1 MRAFRFALVAFLF
14 SAAAYAGTGTFY
26 WYSNYAYT
34 YENGANVTLQVYR
47 FNGSS
52 GTVTVDYATSDG
64 TAIAGAQYTARSGTL
79 TFADGETFKNVSIPI
94 IDDNIWSGYSTAF
107 NVTLSNATGGA
118 TLGSTVATVTIY
130 ENDPPP
136 TVAINDIS
144 VPEGNSGTSNANFT
158 VTISGARAANV
169 VINWYTSSSSAFSGS
184 DYVNSSGTVTF
195 TPSDTQKT
203 ISVPII
209 GDTVYESDE
218 TFYVFLSG
226 NVNFSKYYGIC
237 TIVNDDPKPTVS
249 ASNVSVTEGDSGRK
263 TVNITLT
270 ANQPIF
276 GFLNYNTVNGTAVAG
291 RDYDA
296 VSSSLFWNNQTQQ
309 QIALQI
315 IGDTDVEP
323 DEQFT
328 LHLAPQP
335 FTSSNFTVLTPDVT
349 ITIVNDDQGL
359 GPATQN
365 VPKGGSATVL
375 FDMGNPPSSPQ
386 TLAVAV
392 SDPCIKAPSSVTL
405 AARSVLIPV
414 DALTA
419 PCSANVN
426 VTLPAALGGKT
437 FSAGIRTYSPLT
449 IAFDPASPQIYV
461 GQTASVKVTVAPLDA
476 PINLPLQTVG
486 DTVEVP
492 ASVNVDANGGTFTV
506 KGLKPGTLMIN
517 ATLPPQNGNGT
528 ATLFGNV
535 LAAPTTVTIL
545 QVAPAS
551 GPTSGGTTVTM
562 TGVNFRADCSYAFG
576 GVPATNVAYQSATS
590 MTAMSPAHAAG
601 SVDITASCGADTF
614 TLHNAFTYLS
624 GSASISAVSPSFGS
638 TSGGTL
644 VRITGRDFTPSCW
657 AFLDG
662 VAARNVVVNGASE
675 VIASTPAHAAATVP
689 VSLRCGT
696 SGEAS
701 LAGAFSYSAIDE
713 PAPVISSVTPL
724 AAAPGQSVTING
736 TRFRMS
742 ETVTFGAAVAQVL
755 STTPDALVV
764 TVPSLPLGKVSVN
777 VADSAGHVST
787 TGPIF
792 SVLEPIPPQ
801 ITKVTPT
808 TVPAGGEITIE
819 GSGFRDPYTFALG
832 DTSLRLKKRTG
843 TSGVAGLPATLA
855 RGTYELHVLNGS
867 GAVAAVGP
875 AVTVTDTGVVV
886 ASVSPACATAD
897 GGATISIVGGG
908 FVNGSTVTVNG
919 VAATNVTFIDAAHL
933 NATLPALAPGGG
945 TVTVSNPNDG
955 SGSATNALQ
964 IYSPFDPDGCGA
976 APPRPRPARR

>member
-1 MRAFRFALVAFLF
+1 MRAFRFALVVFLF
-14 SAAAYAGTGTFY
+14 SAAAYAGTGALSWWNPY
-26 WYSNYAYT
+26 LYA
-34 YENGANVTLQVYR
+34 YENGGSVTLQVARY
-47 FNGSS
+47 NGSS
-52 GTVTVDYATSDG
+52 GTVTVDYATSNG
-64 TAIAGAQYTARSGTL
+64 TAIAGAQYTAQSGTL
-79 TFADGETFKNVSIPI
+79 TFADGETFKSLSIPL
-94 IDDNIWSGYSTAF
+94 IDDNASGSGATTF

-118 TLGSTVATVTIY
+118 TIGTSTASVTIY
-130 ENDPPP
+130 ESDPPP
-136 TVAINDIS
+136 VVSINDIR
-144 VPEGNSGTSNANFT
+144 VPEGDSGTTNATFT
-158 VTISGARAANV
+158 LTISGARLNNIV
-169 VINWYTSSSSAFSGS
+169 VNWFTGAYTASPGS
-184 DYVNSSGTVTF
+184 DYVSSSGTVTF

-209 GDTVYESDE
+209 GDTIYEPDE
-218 TFYVFLSG
+218 MFYVYLSG
-226 NVNFSKYYGIC
+226 NANFSRYYALC

-249 ASNVSVTEGDSGRK
+249 ASNVSVAEGDSGRK
-263 TVNITLT
+263 TVNVTLT

-276 GFLNYNTVNGTAVAG
+276 GYVYYNTVNGTATAG
-291 RDYDA
+291 RDYVA
-296 VSSSLFWNNQTQQ
+296 VSSALYWSGQTQQ

-328 LHLAPQP
+328 LHLS
-335 FTSSNFTVLTPDVT
+335 TDSYNNFTIPNPDVT

-365 VPKGGSATVL
+365 VPKGGSAAVL
-375 FDMGNPPSSPQ
+375 FDMGNPPPSPQ

-392 SDPCIKAPSSVTL
+392 SDPCIKAPPSVTL
-405 AARSVLIPV
+405 STHSVSIPV

-419 PCSANVN
+419 PCSANVT

-437 FSAGIRTYSPLT
+437 YSAGIRTYSPLT

-461 GQTASVKVTVAPLDA
+461 GQTATVKVTVAPFDA
-476 PINLPLQTVG
+476 PVNLPLQTVG
-486 DTVEVP
+486 DTAEVP

-551 GPTSGGTTVTM
+551 GPTSGGTNVTM
-562 TGVNFRADCSYAFG
+562 TGVNFRAECSYAFG

-590 MTAMSPAHAAG
+590 MTATSPAHAAG
-601 SVDITASCGADTF
+601 SVDVTASCGADTF
-614 TLHNAFTYLS
+614 TLHNAFTYLA
-624 GSASISAVSPSFGS
+624 GSATISAVSPSFGS
-638 TSGGTL
+638 TLGGTL

-662 VAARNVVVNGASE
+662 VAARNVAVNGATE
-675 VIASTPAHAAATVP
+675 IIASTPAHAAATVP
-689 VSLRCGT
+689 VSLRCGA

-724 AAAPGQSVTING
+724 AAAPGQSVTISG

-742 ETVTFGAAVAQVL
+742 ETVTFGAAAAQVL

-801 ITKVTPT
+801 ITKVTPA
-808 TVPAGGEITIE
+808 TVPAGGEIVIE
-819 GSGFRDPYTFALG
+819 GTGFRDPYTFALG
-832 DTSLRLKKRTG
+832 DTALRLKKRSA

-875 AVTVTDTGVVV
+875 SVTVTDTGVVV
-886 ASVSPACATAD
+886 AGVSPACATAD
-897 GGATISIVGGG
+897 GGATIAIAGSG
-908 FVNGSTVTVNG
+908 FASGAAVTVNG
-919 VAATNVTFIDAAHL
+919 VAATNVNVVDAAHI
-933 NATLPALAPGGG
+933 NATLPALAPGWA

-964 IYSPFDPDGCGA
+964 VYSPFDPDGCGA